1 MNIIPH
7 EWSVN
12 DDDYDRAGVINLYG
26 EKAIFSVHGL
36 LRLRGL
42 SEEAKRRFQY
52 HCQDLRKM

>member
-12 DDDYDRAGVINLYG
+12 DDDYDGAGIINLYG
-26 EKAIFSVHGL
+26 EKAIFPVHGL

-42 SEEAKRRFQY
+42 SDETKRRFQY
-52 HCQDLRKM
+52 HCHDLRKM